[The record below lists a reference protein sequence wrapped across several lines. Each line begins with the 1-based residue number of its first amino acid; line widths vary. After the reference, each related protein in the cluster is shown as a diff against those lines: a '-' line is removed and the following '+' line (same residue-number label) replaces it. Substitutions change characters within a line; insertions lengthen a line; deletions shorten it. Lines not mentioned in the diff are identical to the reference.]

1 MGLGLGTHPPRVLI
15 ISNGNAE
22 DLIGAALARQ
32 LGLPT
37 LALPLV
43 GNGRAYEGAAEAVLG
58 PRATL
63 PSGGFPF
70 GSLANL
76 AADLRAGLIST
87 SLAQW
92 RAARAAARAAAAV
105 VVVGDAYALW
115 VGVRAGRGRPLF
127 HLQPLVSAYYV
138 EGRSWFSRLRH
149 LNQLGADD
157 FTPFERHLQ
166 RYARAVYVRDAPSAA
181 RLQRL
186 GVRTARFYGS
196 FAMDVLPPP
205 EQDLE
210 PLRDGR
216 PVLALLPGTRRD
228 VAFSLPRMLEAAYR
242 LDEFEA
248 FVAWG
253 LPLAALPACPGWR
266 ARQVREGVLRLERDG
281 RHAWVMRG
289 AFSAILHSAAL
300 ALGTAGTANEQAAG
314 LGVPILGFPTPG
326 PQYTRAFAERQQR
339 LLGAALTLCPPDPE
353 RIAAAARALWRDP
366 EALERA
372 RTAGRARIGPP
383 GALPRIA
390 TEVRQALLSPA
401 ALHG

>member
-1 MGLGLGTHPPRVLI
+1 MLF

-22 DLIGAALARQ
+22 DLIGATLARL
-32 LGLPT
+32 LGLP
-37 LALPLV
+37 V
-43 GNGRAYEGAAEAVLG
+43 
-58 PRATL
+58 
-63 PSGGFPF
+63 
-70 GSLANL
+70 
-76 AADLRAGLIST
+76 LIST

-92 RAARAAARAAAAV
+92 RAARTAARAAAAV

-127 HLQPLVSAYYV
+127 HLQPLVSAHYV
-138 EGRSWFSRLRH
+138 EGRSWLARLRH
-149 LNQLGADD
+149 PNQLGADD
-157 FTPFERHLQ
+157 FTLFERYLQ
-166 RYARAVYVRDAPSAA
+166 RHARAVYVRDAPSAA

-186 GVRTARFYGS
+186 GVRQARFYGS

-205 EQDLE
+205 ERDLA

-228 VAFSLPRMLEAAYR
+228 VAFSLPRMLEAASR
-242 LDEFEA
+242 LELFEA

-253 LPLAALPACPGWR
+253 LPFTALPACSGWR
-266 ARQVREGVLRLERDG
+266 RVPLDADTLRLERDG
-281 RHAWVMRG
+281 RHVWVLRG

-314 LGVPILGFPTPG
+314 LGVPVIGFPTPG
-326 PQYTRAFAERQQR
+326 PQYTRAFAERQRR

-353 RIAAAARALWRDP
+353 RIAAAARALWQDP
-366 EALERA
+366 KALERA
-372 RTAGRARIGPP
+372 RAAGRARIGPP

-390 TEVRQALLSPA
+390 QEVRQALLSPA
-401 ALHG
+401 TLRG